1 MKRVLSVLLAV
12 CIIFSLSIGVFAATI
27 NVSANPSEI
36 KAGEDVTVSVKAADA
51 MDKYFNFEYRLYFD
65 ATLFDLKVEKNED
78 DEYVSVGETNKY
90 VTVSDKFTDSKGSYY
105 KISALNNGK
114 NFSIAAEALIADLI
128 FIAKSNIASTADAK
142 FELVITESNLFDD
155 ETKTTGPAGDTAGPA
170 VTVTVTPAAQTSKYS
185 VAASTTTAST
195 TVGSDATVSLN
206 VTNAATSN
214 KYNSYYFEVSYD
226 NTVLEYASNNAGAEA
241 TAANGKLTIA
251 GYGADRTDPVVLTF
265 KGIKTG
271 SSAVTITRANIDEA
285 SKADA
290 QDAPAAE
297 ITTEAVKI
305 TVTAASYNVTLDKT
319 LFNGADTVTGGTDY
333 TFSANDTEHYDYS
346 NVTATMGGKTV
357 EVTSD
362 GKGNYTIANV
372 TGDLVISGT
381 RTGKQ
386 YSVTVT
392 GNEAANV
399 TAANT
404 ANYGTD
410 FTFTFSGNDAS
421 KNYTVTVTVGGTE
434 VTPTVNGTSYTIAGT
449 AITGNIVINAAS
461 TDKPAETV
469 NVKFEGNAIA
479 DATGKA
485 TAKKNTTYTFT
496 VAKTAGYT
504 YTVTAKNADG
514 DITLTESNGTYTI
527 AAKDVIKDIT
537 ITVNKTAVRT
547 VEVSEY
553 VKANNT
559 QFWLVTVKGTVAD
572 GNVLTYNNAPMLWS
586 AKYDAY
592 AYLVIDTT
600 GKTEAQMKT
609 AAEAAIGEA
618 RGEKTSIN
626 YNGDVNATST
636 VDVNDA
642 QLVYNMYNAKYTSFD
657 SCSREKFLRADM
669 NGDKTLTVNDAA
681 AIVNIILNK

>member
-27 NVSANPSEI
+27 NISADKPEI
-36 KAGEDVTVSVKAADA
+36 KAGEDVIVTVTAADA
-51 MDKYFNFEYRLYFD
+51 MENYFAFEYSLYFD
-65 ATLFDLKVEKNED
+65 DTKFDLKVNEKG
-78 DEYVSVGETNKY
+78 VSIGQTNTY
-90 VTVSDKFTDSKGSYY
+90 VTVSKKFTDSKGSYY
-105 KISALNNGK
+105 KISALNPTGGD
-114 NFSIAAEALIADLI
+114 FSYAAGEYLANLI
-128 FIAKSNIASTADAK
+128 FTAKSDITSTADAK
-142 FELVITESNLFDD
+142 FELTILVSSRMDD
-155 ETKTTGPAGDTAGPA
+155 STGIPVPAGDTAGPA

-185 VAASTTTAST
+185 VAASTTTPST

-214 KYNSYYFEVSYD
+214 TYNSYYFELSYD

-251 GYGADRTDPVVLTF
+251 GYGADRTAPVVLTF
-265 KGIKTG
+265 KGIKVG
-271 SSAVTITRANIDEA
+271 SSDVTITKANIDAAENA
-285 SKADA
+285 HV
-290 QDAPAAE
+290 QNAPAAE
-297 ITTEAVKI
+297 ITAAAAAI
-305 TVTAASYNVTLDKT
+305 TVAAASYNVTLDSIFT
-319 LFNGADTVTGGTDY
+319 GDDTVTGGSDY
-333 TFSANDTEHYDYS
+333 TFSAADAEHYDYS
-346 NVTATMGGKTV
+346 NVSATMGGKAADV
-357 EVTSD
+357 ID
-362 GKGNYTIANV
+362 NGNGTYTIKNV
-372 TGDLVISGT
+372 SGDLNITGS

-386 YSVTVT
+386 YDVTVT
-392 GNEAANV
+392 GNAASAV
-399 TAANT
+399 TAA
-404 ANYGTD
+404 AKAVYGTD
-410 FTFTFSGNDAS
+410 YTFTFNGTDTTKTYSV
-421 KNYTVTVTVGGTE
+421 KVTVNGKE
-434 VTPTVNGTSYTIAGT
+434 VTPAVSGTSYTIAGT
-449 AITGNIVINAAS
+449 AITGNIVINAVS
-461 TDKPAETV
+461 TDKPVESV
-469 NVKFEGNAIA
+469 NVKFEGNAAA
-479 DATGKA
+479 DATGAA
-485 TAKKNTTYTFT
+485 TAKKNTAYTFT

-514 DITLTESNGTYTI
+514 AITLTEKNGTYTI
-527 AAKDVIKDIT
+527 PADKVTSDIT
-537 ITVNKTAVRT
+537 ITVNKTANRT

-618 RGEKTSIN
+618 AGEKTSIN
-626 YNGDVNATST
+626 YNGDVNATGT

-657 SCSREKFLRADM
+657 NCSREKFLRADV
-669 NGDKTLTVNDAA
+669 NYDKTLDVKDAA
-681 AIVNIILNK
+681 AIVSIILSK

>member
-1 MKRVLSVLLAV
+1 MKRILSVMLAV
-12 CIIFSLSIGVFAATI
+12 CIVLGLSVGALAAT
-27 NVSANPSEI
+27 VSIKADPI
-36 KAGEDVTVSVKAADA
+36 TVKAGEDVTVTASLDEAFTAGGAD
-51 MDKYFNFEYRLYFD
+51 FRLYFD
-65 ATLFDLKVEKNED
+65 
-78 DEYVSVGETNKY
+78 
-90 VTVSDKFTDSKGSYY
+90 
-105 KISALNNGK
+105 
-114 NFSIAAEALIADLI
+114 
-128 FIAKSNIASTADAK
+128 
-142 FELVITESNLFDD
+142 SNLFTFKSFADAEGGPKFDTSKLITDNKTGASYYLFTFLTLANTTVQPGDLCSFVFTAKTDLTAEQTAAFTPKFQAAVD
-155 ETKTTGPAGDTAGPA
+155 EYAQEVFVDVGPA
-170 VTVTVTPAAQTSKYS
+170 VTVTVTPAAQANKYS
-185 VAASTTTAST
+185 VAASTTTSSI
-195 TVGSDATVSLN
+195 TVGQNATVSLG

-226 NTVLEYASNNAGAEA
+226 NNVLQYVSNDATNDVDASNG
-241 TAANGKLTIA
+241 TLKIA
-251 GYGADRTDPVVLTF
+251 GYGADRTAPVVLNF
-265 KGIKTG
+265 KGLKVG
-271 SSAVTITRANIDEA
+271 ASDVTITKANIDEA

-290 QDAPAAE
+290 QDAPEAE

-319 LFNGADTVTGGTDY
+319 LFNGDDTVTGGTDY

-346 NVTATMGGKTV
+346 NVTATMGGETV

-381 RTGKQ
+381 RTAKQ
-386 YSVTVT
+386 YNVTVD
-392 GNEAANV
+392 GNAASKV
-399 TAANT
+399 TAVSKATYN
-404 ANYGTD
+404 TD
-410 FTFTFSGNDAS
+410 FTFTVDTSDNT
-421 KNYTVTVTVGGTE
+421 KTYEVTVKVGGTT
-434 VTPTVNGTSYTIAGT
+434 VTPTVDGANYTIAGS
-449 AITGNIVINAAS
+449 AITGDIVITATQ

-469 NVKFEGNAIA
+469 NINFEGNAIA

-485 TAKKNTTYTFT
+485 TAKKNTAYTFT
-496 VAKTAGYT
+496 VTKTAGYT

-618 RGEKTSIN
+618 KGEKTSIS
-626 YNGDVNATST
+626 YAGDVNATGT

-657 SCSREKFLRADM
+657 SCSMEKFLRADM

>member
-1 MKRVLSVLLAV
+1 MKRILSVMLAV
-12 CIIFSLSIGVFAATI
+12 CIVLGLSVGALAAT
-27 NVSANPSEI
+27 VSIKADPI
-36 KAGEDVTVSVKAADA
+36 TVKAGEDVTVTASLDEAFTAGGAD
-51 MDKYFNFEYRLYFD
+51 FRLYFD
-65 ATLFDLKVEKNED
+65 
-78 DEYVSVGETNKY
+78 
-90 VTVSDKFTDSKGSYY
+90 
-105 KISALNNGK
+105 
-114 NFSIAAEALIADLI
+114 
-128 FIAKSNIASTADAK
+128 
-142 FELVITESNLFDD
+142 SNLFTFKSFADAED
-155 ETKTTGPAGDTAGPA
+155 GPEFETSKLKTDNKTGASYYLFTFLTLKNTTVQPGDLCSFVFTAKTDLTAEQTAAFTPKFQAAADQTSQDVTVDVGPS
-170 VTVTVTPAAQTSKYS
+170 VTVTVTPAAPASKYS

-214 KYNSYYFEVSYD
+214 TYNSYYFELSYD

-251 GYGADRTDPVVLTF
+251 GYGADRTAPVVLTF
-265 KGIKTG
+265 KGLEVG
-271 SSAVTITRANIDEA
+271 SSNVTITKANIDAAENA
-285 SKADA
+285 HV
-290 QDAPAAE
+290 QNAPAAE
-297 ITTEAVKI
+297 IATPAVTI
-305 TVTAASYNVTLDKT
+305 NVTAASYNVTLDKT

-346 NVTATMGGKTV
+346 NVTATMGGKDVTV
-357 EVTSD
+357 IDKGD
-362 GKGNYTIANV
+362 GTYTIKNV

-381 RTGKQ
+381 RTAKQ
-386 YSVTVT
+386 YNVTVD
-392 GNEAANV
+392 GNAASKV
-399 TAANT
+399 TAASKATYN
-404 ANYGTD
+404 TD
-410 FTFTFSGNDAS
+410 FTFTVDTSDNT
-421 KNYTVTVTVGGTE
+421 KTYEVTIKVGGTT
-434 VTPTVNGTSYTIAGT
+434 VTPTVNSTTYTIAGS
-449 AITGNIVINAAS
+449 AITGDIVITATQ

-469 NVKFEGNAIA
+469 NVKFEGNATA
-479 DATGKA
+479 DAKGEA
-485 TAKKNTTYTFT
+485 TAKKNTAYTFT
-496 VAKTAGYT
+496 VTKTVGYT
-504 YTVTAKNADG
+504 YTLTAKNADG
-514 DITLTESNGTYTI
+514 EITLSENNGTYTI
-527 AAKDVIKDIT
+527 AAKDVTKDIT
-537 ITVNKTAVRT
+537 ITVNKTANRT
-547 VEVSEY
+547 VAVSEY

-618 RGEKTSIN
+618 AGEKTSIS
-626 YNGDVNATST
+626 YGGDVNATST

-657 SCSREKFLRADM
+657 SCSMEKFLRADM

>member
-1 MKRVLSVLLAV
+1 MKRILSFVLAV
-12 CIIFSLSIGVFAATI
+12 CLVLGLSVGVFAATLD
-27 NVSANPSEI
+27 VSADKTDI
-36 KAGEDVTVSVKAADA
+36 KPGDEVTVTVSAKDAFVNYTSLQYRLFYDADLFDINLKTDISKGNHVVVDPSSEGSAETYLQIIMMDTDEMEVLDIPAGTMFATIKFTAKASIDSAKKANFELKFIEAADENYQIVK
-51 MDKYFNFEYRLYFD
+51 DNKPD
-65 ATLFDLKVEKNED
+65 A
-78 DEYVSVGETNKY
+78 G
-90 VTVSDKFTDSKGSYY
+90 
-105 KISALNNGK
+105 A
-114 NFSIAAEALIADLI
+114 
-128 FIAKSNIASTADAK
+128 
-142 FELVITESNLFDD
+142 
-155 ETKTTGPAGDTAGPA
+155 A
-170 VTVTVTPAAQTSKYS
+170 VTVTVAPAAPASKYS

-226 NTVLEYASNNAGAEA
+226 STVLQYVSNNAGAEA

-251 GYGADRTDPVVLTF
+251 GYGADRTAPVVLTF

-297 ITTEAVKI
+297 ITTPAVTI

-346 NVTATMGGKTV
+346 NVTATMGGETV

-362 GKGNYTIANV
+362 GNGNYTIADV
-372 TGDLVISGT
+372 TGNLVISGT
-381 RTGKQ
+381 RTAKQ
-386 YSVTVT
+386 YNVTVD
-392 GNEAANV
+392 GNAASKV
-399 TAANT
+399 TAASKATYN
-404 ANYGTD
+404 TD
-410 FTFTFSGNDAS
+410 FTFTVDTSDNT
-421 KNYTVTVTVGGTE
+421 KTYEVTIKVGGTT
-434 VTPTVNGTSYTIAGT
+434 VTPTVNSTTYTIAGS
-449 AITGNIVINAAS
+449 AITGDIVITATQ

-469 NVKFEGNAIA
+469 NVNFEGNATA
-479 DATGKA
+479 DAKGEA
-485 TAKKNTTYTFT
+485 TAKKNTAYTFT
-496 VAKTAGYT
+496 VTKTAGYT
-504 YTVTAKNADG
+504 YTLTAKNADG
-514 DITLTESNGTYTI
+514 EITLSENNGTYTI
-527 AAKDVIKDIT
+527 AAKDVTKDIT
-537 ITVNKTAVRT
+537 ITVNKTANRT

-618 RGEKTSIN
+618 KGEKTSIN

>member
-1 MKRVLSVLLAV
+1 MKRILSFVLAV
-12 CIIFSLSIGVFAATI
+12 CLVLGLSVGVFAATL
-27 NVSANPSEI
+27 NVSADKTDI
-36 KAGEDVTVSVKAADA
+36 KPGDEVTVTVSAKDAFVNYTSLQYRLFYDADLFDINLKTDISKGNHVVVDPSSEGSAETYLQIIMMDTDEMEVLDIPAGTMFATIKFTAKASIDSAKKANFELKFIEAADENYQIVK
-51 MDKYFNFEYRLYFD
+51 DNKPD
-65 ATLFDLKVEKNED
+65 A
-78 DEYVSVGETNKY
+78 G
-90 VTVSDKFTDSKGSYY
+90 
-105 KISALNNGK
+105 A
-114 NFSIAAEALIADLI
+114 
-128 FIAKSNIASTADAK
+128 
-142 FELVITESNLFDD
+142 
-155 ETKTTGPAGDTAGPA
+155 A
-170 VTVTVTPAAQTSKYS
+170 VTVTVTPAAPASKYY
-185 VAASTTTAST
+185 VAASTTTSSI
-195 TVGSDATVSLN
+195 TVGQNATVSLG

-214 KYNSYYFEVSYD
+214 TYNSYYFEVSYD
-226 NTVLEYASNNAGAEA
+226 NTVLEYVSCDA
-241 TAANGKLTIA
+241 TNDVTVSGGTLKIA
-251 GYGADRTDPVVLTF
+251 GYGADRTAPVVLTF
-265 KGIKTG
+265 KGLKVG
-271 SSAVTITRANIDEA
+271 FSDVTIIKANIDEA

-305 TVTAASYNVTLDKT
+305 TVTAATYNVTLDPIFT
-319 LFNGADTVTGGTDY
+319 GADSVTGGTDY
-333 TFSANDTEHYDYS
+333 TFHAADKDHYDYS

-618 RGEKTSIN
+618 KGEKTSIN

>member
-27 NVSANPSEI
+27 NISADKPEI
-36 KAGEDVTVSVKAADA
+36 KAGEDVIVTVTAADA
-51 MDKYFNFEYRLYFD
+51 MENYFAFEYSLYFD
-65 ATLFDLKVEKNED
+65 DTKFDLKVNEKG
-78 DEYVSVGETNKY
+78 VSIGQTNTY
-90 VTVSDKFTDSKGSYY
+90 VTVSKKFTDSKGSYY
-105 KISALNNGK
+105 KISALNPTGGD
-114 NFSIAAEALIADLI
+114 FSYAAGEYLANLI
-128 FIAKSNIASTADAK
+128 FTAKSDITSTADAK
-142 FELVITESNLFDD
+142 FELTILVSSRMDD
-155 ETKTTGPAGDTAGPA
+155 STGIPVPAGDTAGPA

-185 VAASTTTAST
+185 VAASTTTPST

-214 KYNSYYFEVSYD
+214 TYNSYYFELSYD

-251 GYGADRTDPVVLTF
+251 GYGADRTAPVVLTF
-265 KGIKTG
+265 KGIKVG
-271 SSAVTITRANIDEA
+271 SSDVTITKANIDAAENA
-285 SKADA
+285 HV
-290 QDAPAAE
+290 QNAPAAE
-297 ITTEAVKI
+297 ITAAAAAI
-305 TVTAASYNVTLDKT
+305 TVAAASYNVTLDSIFT
-319 LFNGADTVTGGTDY
+319 GDDTVTGGSDY
-333 TFSANDTEHYDYS
+333 TFSAADAEHYDYS
-346 NVTATMGGKTV
+346 NVSATMGGKAADV
-357 EVTSD
+357 ID
-362 GKGNYTIANV
+362 NGNGTYTIKNV
-372 TGDLVISGT
+372 SGDLNITGS

-386 YSVTVT
+386 YDVTVT
-392 GNEAANV
+392 GNAASAV
-399 TAANT
+399 TAA
-404 ANYGTD
+404 AKAVYGTD
-410 FTFTFSGNDAS
+410 YTFTFNGTDTTKTYSV
-421 KNYTVTVTVGGTE
+421 KVTVNGKE
-434 VTPTVNGTSYTIAGT
+434 VTPAVSGTSYTIAGT
-449 AITGNIVINAAS
+449 AITGNIVINAVS
-461 TDKPAETV
+461 TDKPVESV
-469 NVKFEGNAIA
+469 NVKFEGNAAA
-479 DATGKA
+479 DATGA
-485 TAKKNTTYTFT
+485 STAKKNTAYTFT

-514 DITLTESNGTYTI
+514 AITLTEKNGTYTI
-527 AAKDVIKDIT
+527 PADKVTSDIT
-537 ITVNKTAVRT
+537 ITVNKTANRT

-600 GKTEAQMKT
+600 GKTKAQMKT

-618 RGEKTSIN
+618 AGEKTSIN
-626 YNGDVNATST
+626 YNGDVNATGT

-657 SCSREKFLRADM
+657 SCSMEKFLRADM

-681 AIVNIILNK
+681 AIVSIILSK

>member
-27 NVSANPSEI
+27 NISADKSKI
-36 KAGEDVTVSVKAADA
+36 SAGDEVTVTLTAKEA
-51 MDKYFNFEYRLYFD
+51 MENYFSFEYRLYFD
-65 ATLFDLKVEKNED
+65 DTKFDLKVSDKG
-78 DEYVSVGETNKY
+78 VSIGQTNTY
-90 VTVSDKFTDSKGSYY
+90 VTVSKKFTDSKGSFY
-105 KISALNNGK
+105 KISALNPTGGDI
-114 NFSIAAEALIADLI
+114 SYTAGEYLADLI
-128 FIAKSNIASTADAK
+128 FTAKSDIASTADAK
-142 FELVITESNLFDD
+142 FELTIVESNRLDD
-155 ETKTTGPAGDTAGPA
+155 STGIPVPAGDTAGPA

-185 VAASTTTAST
+185 VAASTTTPST
-195 TVGSDATVSLN
+195 TVGSNATVSLG

-214 KYNSYYFEVSYD
+214 TYNSYYFEVSYD
-226 NTVLEYASNNAGAEA
+226 NTVLEYVSNNAGAEA

-251 GYGADRTDPVVLTF
+251 GYGADRTVPIVLTF
-265 KGIKTG
+265 KGLKVG
-271 SSAVTITRANIDEA
+271 SSDVTITKANIDAAENA
-285 SKADA
+285 HV
-290 QDAPAAE
+290 QNAPAAE
-297 ITTEAVKI
+297 IATAAVTI
-305 TVTAASYNVTLDKT
+305 NVTAASYNVTLDKA
-319 LFNGADTVTGGTDY
+319 LFTGADTVTGGTDY

-346 NVTATMGGKTV
+346 NVTATMGGETV
-357 EVTSD
+357 DVID
-362 GKGNYTIANV
+362 NGNGSYTIQNV
-372 TGDLVISGT
+372 SGDLNITGS

-386 YSVTVT
+386 YDVTVT
-392 GNEAANV
+392 GNAASKV
-399 TAANT
+399 TAASKATYN
-404 ANYGTD
+404 TD
-410 FTFTFSGNDAS
+410 FTFTVDTSDNT
-421 KNYTVTVTVGGTE
+421 KTYEVTIKVGGTT
-434 VTPTVNGTSYTIAGT
+434 VTPTVNSTTYTIAGS
-449 AITGNIVINAAS
+449 AITGDIVITATQ

-469 NVKFEGNAIA
+469 NVGFEGNATA
-479 DATGKA
+479 DAKGEA
-485 TAKKNTTYTFT
+485 TAKKNTAYTFT
-496 VAKTAGYT
+496 VTKTAGYT
-504 YTVTAKNADG
+504 YTLTAKNADG
-514 DITLTESNGTYTI
+514 EITLSENNGTYTI
-527 AAKDVIKDIT
+527 AAKDVTKDIT
-537 ITVNKTAVRT
+537 ITVNKTANRT

-618 RGEKTSIN
+618 AGEKTSIN
-626 YNGDVNATST
+626 YNGDVNATGT

-681 AIVNIILNK
+681 AIVSIILSK

>member
-1 MKRVLSVLLAV
+1 MKRILSFVLAV
-12 CIIFSLSIGVFAATI
+12 CLVLGLSVGVFAATL
-27 NVSANPSEI
+27 NVSADKTDI
-36 KAGEDVTVSVKAADA
+36 KPGDEVTVTVSAKDAFVNYTSLQYRLFYDADLFDINLKTDISKGNHVVVDPSAEGSAETYLQIIMMDTDEMEVLDIPAGTMFATIKFTAKASIDSAKKANFELKFIEAADENYQIVK
-51 MDKYFNFEYRLYFD
+51 DNKPD
-65 ATLFDLKVEKNED
+65 A
-78 DEYVSVGETNKY
+78 G
-90 VTVSDKFTDSKGSYY
+90 
-105 KISALNNGK
+105 A
-114 NFSIAAEALIADLI
+114 
-128 FIAKSNIASTADAK
+128 
-142 FELVITESNLFDD
+142 
-155 ETKTTGPAGDTAGPA
+155 A
-170 VTVTVTPAAQTSKYS
+170 VTVTVTPAAQTTGYS
-185 VAASTTTAST
+185 VAASTTTPST
-195 TVGSDATVSLN
+195 TVGSNATVSLG
-206 VTNAATSN
+206 VN
-214 KYNSYYFEVSYD
+214 KTYNSYYFEVSYD
-226 NTVLEYASNNAGAEA
+226 SSVLQYVSCDATKDVTVSNG
-241 TAANGKLTIA
+241 TLKIA
-251 GYGADRTDPVVLTF
+251 GYGADRTAPVVLTF
-265 KGIKTG
+265 EGLKAG
-271 SSAVTITRANIDEA
+271 SSAVTITKANIDEA

-381 RTGKQ
+381 RTAKQ
-386 YSVTVT
+386 YNVTVD
-392 GNEAANV
+392 GNAASKV
-399 TAANT
+399 TAASKATYN
-404 ANYGTD
+404 TD
-410 FTFTFSGNDAS
+410 FTFTVDTSDNT
-421 KNYTVTVTVGGTE
+421 KTYEVTVKVGGTT
-434 VTPTVNGTSYTIAGT
+434 VTPTVDGANYTIAGS
-449 AITGNIVINAAS
+449 AITGDIVITA
-461 TDKPAETV
+461 TQMDKPAGKV
-469 NVKFEGNAIA
+469 NVTFEGNATA
-479 DATGKA
+479 DVTGEA
-485 TAKKNTTYTFT
+485 TATKNTVYTFT

-514 DITLTESNGTYTI
+514 AITLTEKNGTYTI
-527 AAKDVIKDIT
+527 PADKVTSDIT
-537 ITVNKTAVRT
+537 ITVNKTANRT
-547 VEVSEY
+547 VAVSEY

-618 RGEKTSIN
+618 AGEKTSIS
-626 YNGDVNATST
+626 YDGDVNATRT

-657 SCSREKFLRADM
+657 SCSMEKFLRADM

>member
-27 NVSANPSEI
+27 NISADKPEI
-36 KAGEDVTVSVKAADA
+36 KAGEDVIVTVTAADA
-51 MDKYFNFEYRLYFD
+51 MENYFAFEYRLYFD
-65 ATLFDLKVEKNED
+65 DTKFDLKVNDKG
-78 DEYVSVGETNKY
+78 VSIGRTNTY
-90 VTVSDKFTDSKGSYY
+90 VTVSSAKFTDSKGSYY
-105 KISALNNGK
+105 KISALNPASVD
-114 NFSIAAEALIADLI
+114 FSYAAGEYLADLI
-128 FIAKSNIASTADAK
+128 FTAKSDITSTADAE
-142 FELVITESNLFDD
+142 FELTIVTSTRLDD
-155 ETKTTGPAGDTAGPA
+155 STGIPVPVGDTAGPA
-170 VTVTVTPAAQTSKYS
+170 VTVTVAPAAPASKYS

-226 NTVLEYASNNAGAEA
+226 NNVLEYVSNNAGAEA

-251 GYGADRTDPVVLTF
+251 GYGADRTAPVVLTF
-265 KGIKTG
+265 EGLKAG
-271 SSAVTITRANIDEA
+271 SSAVTITKANIDEA
-285 SKADA
+285 SKADT

-297 ITTEAVKI
+297 ITNAAVTI
-305 TVTAASYNVTLDKT
+305 TVNAASHNVTLDKIFT
-319 LFNGADTVTGGTDY
+319 GADSVKDGENY
-333 TFSANDTEHYDYS
+333 TFNATDKEHYDYS
-346 NVTATMGGKTV
+346 DVKATMDGQNV
-357 EVTSD
+357 EVIDNKD
-362 GKGNYTIANV
+362 GSYTIKNV
-372 TGDLVISGT
+372 TGNLNITGS

-386 YSVTVT
+386 YNVTVD
-392 GNEAANV
+392 GNAAGKV
-399 TAANT
+399 TAAKKATYN
-404 ANYGTD
+404 TD
-410 FTFTFSGNDAS
+410 FTFTVDTSDNT
-421 KNYTVTVTVGGTE
+421 KTYTVTVKVNGTT
-434 VTPTVNGTSYTIAGT
+434 VTPTVDGANYTIAGS
-449 AITGNIVINAAS
+449 AITGDIVITA
-461 TDKPAETV
+461 TQMDKPAEKV
-469 NVKFEGNAIA
+469 NVTFEGNATA
-479 DATGKA
+479 DVTGEA
-485 TAKKNTTYTFT
+485 TATKNTVYTFT

-504 YTVTAKNADG
+504 YTVTARNEG
-514 DITLTESNGTYTI
+514 GTITLTENNGTYTI
-527 AAKDVIKDIT
+527 AAKDVTSDIT
-537 ITVNKTAVRT
+537 ITVNKTANRT

-609 AAEAAIGEA
+609 AAEASIGEA
-618 RGEKTSIN
+618 KGEKTSIN

-657 SCSREKFLRADM
+657 SCSMEKFLRADM
-669 NGDKTLTVNDAA
+669 NSDKTLTVNDAA

>member
-1 MKRVLSVLLAV
+1 MKRILSFVLAV
-12 CIIFSLSIGVFAATI
+12 CLVLGLSVGVFAATLD
-27 NVSANPSEI
+27 VSADKTDI
-36 KAGEDVTVSVKAADA
+36 KPGDEVTVTVSAKDAFIDYTALQYRLFYDADLFDINLKTDVVNKGSHVVVDPQKAGSEDTYIQIVMADTDA
-51 MDKYFNFEYRLYFD
+51 MEVLDIPAGTVF
-65 ATLFDLKVEKNED
+65 ATL
-78 DEYVSVGETNKY
+78 
-90 VTVSDKFTDSKGSYY
+90 KFT
-105 KISALNNGK
+105 
-114 NFSIAAEALIADLI
+114 
-128 FIAKSNIASTADAK
+128 AKSDIKSVKDAK
-142 FELVITESNLFDD
+142 FELKFIEATDKDYAIVKDNKPD
-155 ETKTTGPAGDTAGPA
+155 AGAA
-170 VTVTVTPAAQTSKYS
+170 VTVTVTPAAQTTGYS
-185 VAASTTTAST
+185 VAASTTTPST
-195 TVGSDATVSLN
+195 TVGQNATVSLG

-214 KYNSYYFEVSYD
+214 TYNSYYFEVAYD
-226 NTVLEYASNNAGAEA
+226 NNVLEYVSNNAGAEA

-251 GYGADRTDPVVLTF
+251 GYGADRTAPVVLTF

-297 ITTEAVKI
+297 ITTPAVTI

-346 NVTATMGGKTV
+346 NVTATMGGETV

-362 GKGNYTIANV
+362 GNGNYTIADV
-372 TGDLVISGT
+372 TGNLVISGT
-381 RTGKQ
+381 RTAKQ
-386 YSVTVT
+386 YNVTVD
-392 GNEAANV
+392 GNAASKV
-399 TAANT
+399 TAASKATYN
-404 ANYGTD
+404 TD
-410 FTFTFSGNDAS
+410 FTFTVDTSDNT
-421 KNYTVTVTVGGTE
+421 KTYEVTVKVNGTTVN
-434 VTPTVNGTSYTIAGT
+434 PTVNGTSYTIAGKDIT
-449 AITGNIVINAAS
+449 GDIAITATA
-461 TDKPAETV
+461 TDKPAEKV
-469 NVKFEGNAIA
+469 NVTCEGNATA
-479 DATGKA
+479 DVTGEA
-485 TAKKNTTYTFT
+485 TATKNTAYTFT
-496 VAKTAGYT
+496 VTKTAGYT
-504 YTVTAKNADG
+504 YTLTAKNADG
-514 DITLTESNGTYTI
+514 EITLSENNGTYTI
-527 AAKDVIKDIT
+527 AAKDVTKDIT
-537 ITVNKTAVRT
+537 ITVNKTANRT

-609 AAEAAIGEA
+609 AAEASIGEA
-618 RGEKTSIN
+618 KGEKTSIS
-626 YNGDVNATST
+626 YGGDVNATGT

-657 SCSREKFLRADM
+657 SCSMEKFLRADM

-681 AIVNIILNK
+681 AIVNIILSK

>member
-1 MKRVLSVLLAV
+1 MKRILSFVLAV
-12 CIIFSLSIGVFAATI
+12 CLVLGLSVGVFAATLD
-27 NVSANPSEI
+27 VSADKTDI
-36 KAGEDVTVSVKAADA
+36 KPGDEVTVTVSAKDAFIDYTALQYRLFYDADLFDINLKTDVVNKGSHVVVDPQKAGSEDTYIQIVMADTDA
-51 MDKYFNFEYRLYFD
+51 MEVLDIPAGTVF
-65 ATLFDLKVEKNED
+65 ATL
-78 DEYVSVGETNKY
+78 
-90 VTVSDKFTDSKGSYY
+90 KFT
-105 KISALNNGK
+105 
-114 NFSIAAEALIADLI
+114 
-128 FIAKSNIASTADAK
+128 AKSDIKSVKDAK
-142 FELVITESNLFDD
+142 FELKFIEATDKNYAIVKDNKPD
-155 ETKTTGPAGDTAGPA
+155 AGAA
-170 VTVTVTPAAQTSKYS
+170 VSVTVTPAAPANKYS
-185 VAASTTTAST
+185 VAASTTTSSI
-195 TVGSDATVSLN
+195 TVGQNATVSLG

-226 NTVLEYASNNAGAEA
+226 NNVLQYVSNNAGAEA

-297 ITTEAVKI
+297 IATAAVTI
-305 TVTAASYNVTLDKT
+305 NVTAASYNVTLDKT

-399 TAANT
+399 TADTT

-469 NVKFEGNAIA
+469 NVMFEGNAIA

-485 TAKKNTTYTFT
+485 TAKKNTAYTFT

-600 GKTEAQMKT
+600 GKTKAQMKT

-618 RGEKTSIN
+618 KGEKTSIN

-657 SCSREKFLRADM
+657 NCSMEKFLRADM

-681 AIVNIILNK
+681 AIVNIILSK

>member
-1 MKRVLSVLLAV
+1 MKRILSVMLAV
-12 CIIFSLSIGVFAATI
+12 CIVLGLSVGALAAT
-27 NVSANPSEI
+27 VSIKADPI
-36 KAGEDVTVSVKAADA
+36 TVKAGEDVTVTASLDEAFTAGGAD
-51 MDKYFNFEYRLYFD
+51 FRLYFD
-65 ATLFDLKVEKNED
+65 
-78 DEYVSVGETNKY
+78 
-90 VTVSDKFTDSKGSYY
+90 
-105 KISALNNGK
+105 
-114 NFSIAAEALIADLI
+114 
-128 FIAKSNIASTADAK
+128 
-142 FELVITESNLFDD
+142 SNLFTFKSFADAEGGPEF
-155 ETKTTGPAGDTAGPA
+155 ETSKLKTDNKTGASYYLFSFLTLKNTTVQPGDLCSFVFTAKTDLTAEQTAAFTPKFQAAAGENAQEVFVDVGPA
-170 VTVTVTPAAQTSKYS
+170 VSVTVTPAAQTSKYS

-214 KYNSYYFEVSYD
+214 TYNSYYFEVSYD
-226 NTVLEYASNNAGAEA
+226 NTVLEYDSNNAGAA
-241 TAANGKLTIA
+241 VSAANGKLTIA
-251 GYGADRTDPVVLTF
+251 GYGADRTAPVVLTF

-346 NVTATMGGKTV
+346 NVTATMGGETV

-362 GKGNYTIANV
+362 GNGNYTIADV
-372 TGDLVISGT
+372 TGNLVISGT
-381 RTGKQ
+381 RTAKQ
-386 YSVTVT
+386 YNVTVD
-392 GNEAANV
+392 GNAASKV
-399 TAANT
+399 TAASKATYN
-404 ANYGTD
+404 TD
-410 FTFTFSGNDAS
+410 FTFTVDTSDNT
-421 KNYTVTVTVGGTE
+421 KTYEVTVKVGGTT
-434 VTPTVNGTSYTIAGT
+434 VTPTVDGANYTIAGS
-449 AITGNIVINAAS
+449 AITGDIVITATQ

-469 NVKFEGNAIA
+469 NVNFEGNATA
-479 DATGKA
+479 DAKGEA
-485 TAKKNTTYTFT
+485 TAKKNTAYTFT
-496 VAKTAGYT
+496 VTKTAGYT
-504 YTVTAKNADG
+504 YTLTAKNADG
-514 DITLTESNGTYTI
+514 EITLSENNGTYTI
-527 AAKDVIKDIT
+527 AAKDVTKDIT
-537 ITVNKTAVRT
+537 ITVNKTANRT

-586 AKYDAY
+586 AKYEAY

-600 GKTEAQMKT
+600 GKTAAQMKT
-609 AAEAAIGEA
+609 AAEASIGEA
-618 RGEKTSIN
+618 KGEKTSIS
-626 YNGDVNATST
+626 YGGDVNATST

-657 SCSREKFLRADM
+657 SCSMEKFLRADM

-681 AIVNIILNK
+681 AIVNIILSK

>member
-1 MKRVLSVLLAV
+1 
-12 CIIFSLSIGVFAATI
+12 
-27 NVSANPSEI
+27 
-36 KAGEDVTVSVKAADA
+36 
-51 MDKYFNFEYRLYFD
+51 MD
-65 ATLFDLKVEKNED
+65 
-78 DEYVSVGETNKY
+78 
-90 VTVSDKFTDSKGSYY
+90 DS
-105 KISALNNGK
+105 
-114 NFSIAAEALIADLI
+114 
-128 FIAKSNIASTADAK
+128 
-142 FELVITESNLFDD
+142 
-155 ETKTTGPAGDTAGPA
+155 TGIPVPAGDTAGSA

-226 NTVLEYASNNAGAEA
+226 NNVLQYVSNNAGAEA

-461 TDKPAETV
+461 TDTPAETV

-485 TAKKNTTYTFT
+485 TAKKNTAYTFT

-609 AAEAAIGEA
+609 AAEASIGEA
-618 RGEKTSIN
+618 KGEKTSIS
-626 YNGDVNATST
+626 YGGDVNATST

-642 QLVYNMYNAKYTSFD
+642 QLVYNMYNAKYMSFD
-657 SCSREKFLRADM
+657 SCSMEKFLRADM

>member
-1 MKRVLSVLLAV
+1 MKRILSFVLAV
-12 CIIFSLSIGVFAATI
+12 CLVLGLSVGVFAATL
-27 NVSANPSEI
+27 NVSADKTDI
-36 KAGEDVTVSVKAADA
+36 KPGDEVTVTVSAKDAFVNYTSLQYRLFYDADLFDINLKTDISKGNHVVVDPSAEGSAETYLQIIMMDTDEMEVLDIPAGTMFATIKFTAKASIDSAKKANFELKFIEAADENYQIVK
-51 MDKYFNFEYRLYFD
+51 DNKPD
-65 ATLFDLKVEKNED
+65 A
-78 DEYVSVGETNKY
+78 G
-90 VTVSDKFTDSKGSYY
+90 
-105 KISALNNGK
+105 A
-114 NFSIAAEALIADLI
+114 
-128 FIAKSNIASTADAK
+128 
-142 FELVITESNLFDD
+142 
-155 ETKTTGPAGDTAGPA
+155 A
-170 VTVTVTPAAQTSKYS
+170 VTVTVTPAAQTTGYS
-185 VAASTTTAST
+185 VAASTTTPST
-195 TVGSDATVSLN
+195 TVGSNATVSLG
-206 VTNAATSN
+206 VN
-214 KYNSYYFEVSYD
+214 KTYNSYYFEVSYD
-226 NTVLEYASNNAGAEA
+226 SSVLQYVSCDATKDVTVSNG
-241 TAANGKLTIA
+241 TLKIA
-251 GYGADRTDPVVLTF
+251 GYGADRTAPVVLTF
-265 KGIKTG
+265 EGLKAG
-271 SSAVTITRANIDEA
+271 SSAVTITKANIDEA
-285 SKADA
+285 SKADT

-297 ITTEAVKI
+297 ITNAAVTI

-319 LFNGADTVTGGTDY
+319 LFNGDDTVTGGTDY
-333 TFSANDTEHYDYS
+333 TFSANDTEHYGYS
-346 NVTATMGGKTV
+346 NVTATMGGETV

-362 GKGNYTIANV
+362 GNGNYTIANV

-399 TAANT
+399 TAATT

-469 NVKFEGNAIA
+469 NVNFEGNAIA

-485 TAKKNTTYTFT
+485 TAKMNTAYTFT

-527 AAKDVIKDIT
+527 AAKDVTKDIT
-537 ITVNKTAVRT
+537 ITVNKTANRT

-609 AAEAAIGEA
+609 AAEASIGEA
-618 RGEKTSIN
+618 KGEKTSIS
-626 YNGDVNATST
+626 YGGDVNATGT

-657 SCSREKFLRADM
+657 SCSMEKFLRADM

-681 AIVNIILNK
+681 AIVNIILSK

>member
-27 NVSANPSEI
+27 NISADKSKI
-36 KAGEDVTVSVKAADA
+36 SAGDEVTVTLTAKEA
-51 MDKYFNFEYRLYFD
+51 MENYFSFEYRLYFD
-65 ATLFDLKVEKNED
+65 DTKFDLKVNDKG
-78 DEYVSVGETNKY
+78 VSIGRTNTY
-90 VTVSDKFTDSKGSYY
+90 VTVSSAKFTDSKGSYY
-105 KISALNNGK
+105 KISALNPASVD
-114 NFSIAAEALIADLI
+114 FSYAAGEYLADLI
-128 FIAKSNIASTADAK
+128 FTAKSDITSTADAE
-142 FELVITESNLFDD
+142 FELTIVTSTRLDD
-155 ETKTTGPAGDTAGPA
+155 STGIPVPVGDTAGPA

-251 GYGADRTDPVVLTF
+251 GYGADRTAPVVLTF
-265 KGIKTG
+265 KSIKTG

-297 ITTEAVKI
+297 ITTATVTI

-333 TFSANDTEHYDYS
+333 TFSVNDTEHYDYS
-346 NVTATMGGKTV
+346 NVTATMGGETV

-362 GKGNYTIANV
+362 GNGNYTIADV
-372 TGDLVISGT
+372 TGNLVISGT
-381 RTGKQ
+381 RTAKQ
-386 YSVTVT
+386 YNVTVE
-392 GNEAANV
+392 GNAASKV
-399 TAANT
+399 TAAKNAAYNT
-404 ANYGTD
+404 N
-410 FTFTFSGNDAS
+410 FTFTVDTSDNT
-421 KNYTVTVTVGGTE
+421 KTYEVTVKVGGTT
-434 VTPTVNGTSYTIAGT
+434 VTPTVDGANYTIAGS
-449 AITGNIVINAAS
+449 AITGGIVITATQ

-469 NVKFEGNAIA
+469 NVKFEGNATA
-479 DATGKA
+479 DAKGEA
-485 TAKKNTTYTFT
+485 TAKKNTAYTFT
-496 VAKTAGYT
+496 VTKTASYT
-504 YTVTAKNADG
+504 YTLTAKNADG
-514 DITLTESNGTYTI
+514 EITLSENNGTYTI
-527 AAKDVIKDIT
+527 AAKDVTKDIT
-537 ITVNKTAVRT
+537 ITVNKTANRT
-547 VEVSEY
+547 VAVSEY

-600 GKTEAQMKT
+600 SKTEAQMKT
-609 AAEAAIGEA
+609 AAEASIGEA
-618 RGEKTSIN
+618 KGEKTSIN

-657 SCSREKFLRADM
+657 SCSMEKFLRADM